1 LLDLDKKIFLLVTLD
16 MYRMLQAVEKQP
28 SESSS
33 SYDEKATIQTPAST
47 NHQQRDIYVRRL
59 D

>member
-1 LLDLDKKIFLLVTLD
+1 

-33 SYDEKATIQTPAST
+33 TYDEKATIQTPAST
-47 NHQQRDIYVRRL
+47 NHQQRDIYVRRR